1 MLNEVRMAETI
12 CNKQTRIRRDL
23 NLIYSIAAQGLL
35 PIDKESDLDKP
46 GASRKVIDKRVSYIA
61 DALAQERKARFNL
74 ETAWQQVDRT
84 EKVNLVEIEMEA
96 RESPTP
102 EPATPNK
109 SVGKMQTPDA
119 TPSPKRSRRKEKG
132 EKLQGAVIGDETS
145 RGLMNHTGKDVD
157 NAVRRN
163 STTPSAKPELNKNF
177 EGV

>member
-23 NLIYSIAAQGLL
+23 NLIYSIAAMGLL
-35 PIDKESDLDKP
+35 PETKEGGLEKP

-61 DALAQERKARFNL
+61 DALAQERKAKNAL

-84 EKVNLVEIEMEA
+84 EKVNLVEIEMEVK
-96 RESPTP
+96 ESPTP
-102 EPATPNK
+102 KPATPNK

-119 TPSPKRSRRKEKG
+119 TPSPKRSRRKEKE
-132 EKLQGAVIGDETS
+132 EKLQDAVLGDESS
-145 RGLMNHTGKDVD
+145 RGFLNHTGKDID